1 MAQPKASQVGTENA
15 WRLIAAAVGWVV
27 LAFTCGGAVTLLVL
41 QLEGF
46 SPSLPPLYVYIIA
59 RYAGVFVTDGVL
71 FAAAVFHGRIVGSG
85 NINAGLGN
93 KPVSRLPLVVGLA
106 AVIVAYVVIRHF
118 LPSSSLL
125 YGASPPLPTNIFL
138 AGLLI
143 FSNCVIEPA
152 AEESLFRGWL
162 WTGLQRCWGPLP
174 TALLTSTLFLAIHLR
189 PRLIVT
195 LVPVAI
201 ILALARH
208 FGQSVRASLALHM
221 IYNLAFKGLFLLP

>member
-1 MAQPKASQVGTENA
+1 MAQPEASLVRTGSA

-27 LAFTCGGAVTLLVL
+27 LAFTGGAAVTLLIL
-41 QLEGF
+41 KLRASF
-46 SPSLPPLYVYIIA
+46 PSLPPLYVFITA

-71 FAAAVFHGRIVGSG
+71 FAAAVIHGRIVGSG

-93 KPVSRLPLVVGLA
+93 KPVSRLPLVLCLA
-106 AVIVAYVVIRHF
+106 VVLVAYVVVRHF
-118 LPSSSLL
+118 LLH
-125 YGASPPLPTNIFL
+125 GASPPLPTNIFL

-162 WTGLQRCWGPLP
+162 WTGLQRCWGLLP
-174 TALLTSTLFLAIHLR
+174 TALLTSTLFLAIHFS
-189 PRLIVT
+189 PRSIVT

-221 IYNLAFKGLFLLP
+221 IYNLAVTGAPWLPHV